1 MLAAGCRTVSPGLV
15 WSLSEQCQRLGAAPT
30 VQQGTRKQRQKP
42 GTGTAGWLSS
52 PTQVQPSLK
61 VWLVQEM
68 DPQLQFQIWR
78 CPGRSPPQQ
87 SCQLPIAARSP
98 SLQPQTARKPAQD
111 LELAGSLAAALA
123 PPACFS
129 ITCLLG
135 SRELGRGNPQFS
147 APTKLGTLENISKT
161 TITVSVQQMRERDIY
176 RFSRLTK
183 VTQSSHLCVH
193 VCTYVSV
200 PMCMRKTESG
210 RRTTAGMVEDKD
222 AGGQEE
228 QLNGEQAW
236 HLCQHC
242 PQAGM
247 SAIGPPELIYEG
259 LWGARSR

>member
-87 SCQLPIAARSP
+87 
-98 SLQPQTARKPAQD
+98 
-111 LELAGSLAAALA
+111 
-123 PPACFS
+123 
-129 ITCLLG
+129 
-135 SRELGRGNPQFS
+135 
-147 APTKLGTLENISKT
+147 T

-259 LWGARSR
+259 LWGARSRKNPLQQLARSHQ